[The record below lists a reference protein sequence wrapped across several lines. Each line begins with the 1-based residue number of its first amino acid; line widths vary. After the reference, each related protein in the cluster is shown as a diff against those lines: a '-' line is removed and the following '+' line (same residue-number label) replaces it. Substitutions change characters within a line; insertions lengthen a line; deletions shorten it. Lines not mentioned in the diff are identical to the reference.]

1 MKKII
6 LLASVFFT
14 VIACKKEENTNTPA
28 SATTN
33 SETVKDVDGNSYK
46 TVKIGNQTWMAENL
60 RVSKYNDGT
69 SIPVVT
75 DKKAWEALKTPAMS
89 EYDNSSSNGATY
101 GKMYNFY
108 TVSTNKVCPTGWHV
122 PSDQEWLTMINFLG
136 GDSIAGNKMKAI
148 DNTLWTNLSSNSTN
162 SSGFSGLPGGNRWA
176 DGVFDGLTR
185 HTTWQTSTEADST
198 SSFGRYIGNSSA
210 NVGRSWTSKRYGL
223 YIRCLKD

>member
-14 VIACKKEENTNTPA
+14 VIACKKEETTSTP
-28 SATTN
+28 SPTTS
-33 SETVKDVDGNSYK
+33 SETVKDQDGNSYK
-46 TVKIGNQTWMAENL
+46 TVKIGTQTWMAENL
-60 RVSKYNDGT
+60 KVTKYNDGT
-69 SIPVVT
+69 SIPVIT
-75 DKKAWEALKTPAMS
+75 DKKAWDTTNTAAMC
-89 EYDNSSSNGATY
+89 EYDNSNANGTTY
-101 GKMYNFY
+101 GKLYNFY
-108 TVSTNKVCPTGWHV
+108 VVESSKVCPIGWHV
-122 PSDQEWLTMINFLG
+122 PSDQEWITMINFLG

-176 DGVFDGLTR
+176 DGVFDGITR
-185 HTTWQTSTEADST
+185 HTTWQTSTEANST
-198 SSFGRYIGNSSA
+198 SSFGRYISNTTA